1 MSTEPIS
8 SSDLRYKGPESG
20 SSGFNFQ
27 LPEVVRMDKQERRT
41 DGRKN
46 Y

>member
-1 MSTEPIS
+1 MSTELIS
-8 SSDLRYKGPESG
+8 SSDLRYKGPELSN
-20 SSGFNFQ
+20 SGFNFQ
-27 LPEVVRMDKQERRT
+27 LPEVVRIDKQERRT